1 MTSDPAEPT
10 ERTTPASLADS
21 PWFWFALFGLMAL
34 AALVVVGPKF
44 ATRQSKLQQNYE
56 GRRDAWQR
64 SVTPDPAA
72 DDQPSAG
79 RTGSTDR

>member
-1 MTSDPAEPT
+1 MTSDPLASSD
-10 ERTTPASLADS
+10 ERPRTSLADS

-44 ATRQSKLQQNYE
+44 AARQSKLQQNYE

-64 SVTPDPAA
+64 SVTNEPVPDAQPAPDRA
-72 DDQPSAG
+72 
-79 RTGSTDR
+79 GSTER